1 MTSVICKHCDRQ
13 IGSPA
18 GLTAHIKSMHPGV
31 RAPLSPEHR
40 GSLPPPSPSS
50 GEMAW
55 EDPPPKYLGK
65 AAQAVLAAVALFPQ
79 LRRNPGRWARI
90 CEFKTQSTAF
100 GQVKK
105 LRESHPDIEFEA
117 RGRETGSAIWAR
129 YVEEA

>member
-1 MTSVICKHCDRQ
+1 MTTVMCKQC
-13 IGSPA
+13 SPPRSFPDPEA
-18 GLTAHIKSMHPGV
+18 LASHIRGEHKPDGL
-31 RAPLSPEHR
+31 E
-40 GSLPPPSPSS
+40 
-50 GEMAW
+50 W

-105 LRESHPDIEFEA
+105 LRESHPDIQFEA

-129 YVEEA
+129 YVEEG